1 MATENALSARQARF
15 VTEYLV
21 DLNATQAAIRAGYS
35 PTSAHVTGSQLI
47 RHYKVAA
54 AIAKGQSAVVS
65 RLEVTVEDIVRRAWE
80 IANEDRG
87 DRTAALALLAKR
99 HPEFSEKH
107 EVKAEIDVVERLYVG
122 VRVDQV

>member
-1 MATENALSARQARF
+1 MALNPRQQRFVQEYLIDLSAVRA
-15 VTEYLV
+15 
-21 DLNATQAAIRAGYS
+21 ATRAGYAQ
-35 PTSAHVTGSQLI
+35 PETQGPRLFRDVRI
-47 RHYKVAA
+47 RAEIDKA
-54 AIAKGQSAVVS
+54 QSAVVS